1 MTSDDPFNM
10 AGDLAKTPEPGKEPG
25 DGAEATGSPDGL
37 TVGEAVVGAAALGLA
52 GYVAYKQAQKEAKRA
67 EDNAKAMCCGCLLVV
82 LFILGAI
89 GNACEGPE
97 DKPASTSSYSTR

>member
-10 AGDLAKTPEPGKEPG
+10 AGDFSKGPEPGDNP
-25 DGAEATGSPDGL
+25 EASDSPDGL

-67 EDNAKAMCCGCLLVV
+67 EENAKAAGCGCLILFVLV
-82 LFILGAI
+82 FGGIAS
-89 GNACEGPE
+89 ACDDTPDE
-97 DKPASTSSYSTR
+97 PASTSTSSYSTR